1 MMMLLS
7 IEGFNFNKFAIKRCL
22 VSGIVAI
29 NISPC
34 FADYLDGIDGK
45 NEVSKT
51 VPSREI
57 VIKMPEEDLKTT
69 DGKDIKQVESF
80 DEVLKLIP
88 SYKYFK
94 IIAKEYSSRSS
105 SYKEGDE
112 NMMAPFM

>member
-1 MMMLLS
+1 MMLLS

-22 VSGIVAI
+22 VTGIVAI

-34 FADYLDGIDGK
+34 FADYLDAIDSK
-45 NEVSKT
+45 NEVSLT

-57 VIKMPEEDLKTT
+57 VIKMPEEDLKTRT
-69 DGKDIKQVESF
+69 DGKNAKQVESF

-112 NMMAPFM
+112 NLMAPFM